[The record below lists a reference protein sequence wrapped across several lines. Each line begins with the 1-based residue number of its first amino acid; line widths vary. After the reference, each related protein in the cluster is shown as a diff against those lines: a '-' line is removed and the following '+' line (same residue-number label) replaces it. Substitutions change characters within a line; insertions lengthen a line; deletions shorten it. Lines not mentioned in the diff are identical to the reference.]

1 MNLSNYYYYFQSAIP
16 PRICDLIVQYGK
28 SEKQRE
34 QQAITGGYG
43 RDRDLEKNPL
53 TDDEINDIKKKR
65 NSNIVWMNDR
75 WIYKEI
81 QPYIHEANKSA
92 GWNFEW
98 DYSESCQF
106 TKYKLNQYYD
116 WHSDSWDK
124 PYVEPG
130 PTQGKIRKL
139 SVTVSLSDPKD
150 YKGGELEFDLRDQG
164 PEKKPNIHVCKQ
176 ILPKGSLVVFP
187 SFVWHRVK
195 PVTSGTRYSL
205 VIWNLGRPFK

>member
-1 MNLSNYYYYFQSAIP
+1 MNLTNYYWYFQSAVP
-16 PRICDLIVQYGK
+16 SRICDDIVKYG
-28 SEKQRE
+28 
-34 QQAITGGYG
+34 QQLQDQMAVTGGYG
-43 RDRDLEKNPL
+43 NRKLNKKEIKDLKTKRD
-53 TDDEINDIKKKR
+53 
-65 NSNIVWMNDR
+65 SNIVWMNDR

-81 QPYIHEANKSA
+81 QPYIHQANINA

-116 WHSDSWDK
+116 WHCDSWDK

-139 SVTVSLSDPKD
+139 SVTVSLSSPKD
-150 YKGGELEFDLRDQG
+150 YKGGELEFDLRDKD
-164 PEKKPNIHVCKQ
+164 PDKKPNIHICKQ